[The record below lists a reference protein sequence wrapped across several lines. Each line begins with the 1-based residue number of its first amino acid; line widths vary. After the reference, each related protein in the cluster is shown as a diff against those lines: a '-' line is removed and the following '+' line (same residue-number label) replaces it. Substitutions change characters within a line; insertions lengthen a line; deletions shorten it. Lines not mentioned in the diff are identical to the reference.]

1 MYHPLPSVCRVPLT
15 QRCVARPASGQAH
28 HGPSQSLRLGPL
40 GSRVQ
45 LDGPTGTFRAEI
57 RPKRADLCP
66 ADRPSHIDPS
76 IDKHDA
82 DDAPLTAPV
91 LRGGV
96 VWWLLEM
103 SFFRVVATHPAPQ
116 FTSNYPHL
124 PRISYGLP
132 ATHKYPLPAS
142 THKYKYLPFAS
153 IRHHAH

>member
-1 MYHPLPSVCRVPLT
+1 MAAMYHSLPSVCRVPLT
-15 QRCVARPASGQAH
+15 QRCVARLASGQAH

-91 LRGGV
+91 LWGGV

-103 SFFRVVATHPAPQ
+103 SFFRVVATRP
-116 FTSNYPHL
+116 
-124 PRISYGLP
+124 PRSSPLT
-132 ATHKYPLPAS
+132 THTRPAS
-142 THKYKYLPFAS
+142 HMGCQLPTSTHYPQVPTFCIYC
-153 IRHHAH
+153 IITCC